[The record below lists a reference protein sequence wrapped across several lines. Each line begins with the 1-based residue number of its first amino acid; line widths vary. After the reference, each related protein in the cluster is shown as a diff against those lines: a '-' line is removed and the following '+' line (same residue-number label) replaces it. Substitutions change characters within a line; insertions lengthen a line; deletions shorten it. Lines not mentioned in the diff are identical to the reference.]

1 MYDSYSDY
9 YGFNDVTEVKEIK
22 MVGDF
27 TPDNCKVNQRARSV
41 NRMSRDEYA
50 EFVIAKDKFMNTLKK
65 EIQRYD
71 NIIAALDKDDYI
83 IADAYE
89 YKKQK
94 VVQIAEASI
103 ENFEDLELYK
113 WMYNGG
119 NVRSKQAETEARKS
133 IAYEKQY
140 QADMEYRASGEFKLQ
155 KLFFVVI
162 ALIAIWILPGVFF
175 PSGSGTF
182 GIVLTNL
189 IILMLFHPIQLLLS
203 ALAVSSD
210 GFEKLETKPDGRMTA
225 KGAATAAGVS
235 AAMQARNMSKMGKD
249 LMSGG
254 KKI

>member
-1 MYDSYSDY
+1 MYDSYADY

-27 TPDNCKVNQRARSV
+27 TPENCKVNQRV

-140 QADMEYRASGEFKLQ
+140 QADMEYRATGDFKLQ
-155 KLFFVVI
+155 KFFFVVI
-162 ALIAIWILPGVFF
+162 ALIAIWILPGVLF

-235 AAMQARNMSKMGKD
+235 AAMQARNMSKMGKN